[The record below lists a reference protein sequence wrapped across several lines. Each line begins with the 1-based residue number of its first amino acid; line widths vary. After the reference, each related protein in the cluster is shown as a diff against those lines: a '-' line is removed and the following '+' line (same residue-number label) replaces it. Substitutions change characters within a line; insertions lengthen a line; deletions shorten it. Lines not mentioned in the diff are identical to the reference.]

1 MKNNT
6 VVTAEMVAEM
16 VEASERKT
24 EILRALG
31 NVMDDLQ
38 GSMDWRMTE
47 SEDGTKSEP
56 EFGSYYYYQYEAYKM
71 ARDAVGD
78 LIRELA

>member
-6 VVTAEMVAEM
+6 IVTAEMVEEM

-31 NVMDDLQ
+31 DVMRDLQ

-47 SEDGTKSEP
+47 HEDGTKTEP
-56 EFGSYYYYQYEAYKM
+56 GFGSYYYYHYEAYKM